1 MDTAIKYLRKCAGK
15 QTSTLSSAGTDGAV
29 LLRSSQ
35 LFAGLS
41 ASECHEIFERAHRR
55 NYERSEMLFMQGQS
69 FRHLILVESG
79 CVKLT
84 RLCPNGSEV
93 ILGLRGPNDA
103 IDLPAGPSFCTHT
116 YAAQALIPCR
126 TITWEWSLMERLMA
140 TVPNF
145 SRNVCSILTRQL
157 HELQGSYHELS
168 TETVARRVACAL
180 LRMAKQFGTPTSR
193 GIEILVSRQ
202 ELAQMTGTTLFTV
215 SRLISK
221 WGRLGLILPRRE
233 AVLMLDLE
241 RLDRLSAIQQPL
253 HEDVFSRAG
262 RTQVEL
268 SSATESMSRRVSSLC

>member
-1 MDTAIKYLRKCAGK
+1 METETKYLSKCASK
-15 QTSTLSSAGTDGAV
+15 QTCTSISGRGEGAL
-29 LLRSSQ
+29 LLRSSE
-35 LFAGLS
+35 LFASLS
-41 ASECHEIFERAHRR
+41 SSECYEIFERARPR
-55 NYERSEMLFMQGQS
+55 NFERTEMLFMQGQP

-93 ILGLRGPNDA
+93 ILGLRGPNEA
-103 IDLPAGPSFCTHT
+103 MDLPAGPSFGTHT

-126 TITWEWSLMERLMA
+126 TLIWEWSLMERLMA

-145 SRNVCSILTRQL
+145 SRNVCCILTRQL

-168 TETVARRVACAL
+168 TESVARRVACAL
-180 LRMAKQFGTPTSR
+180 LRMAKQFGTPTAR
-193 GIEILVSRQ
+193 GTEILVSRQ

-233 AVLMLDLE
+233 AVLMLDPERLE
-241 RLDRLSAIQQPL
+241 RLSAFHQSL
-253 HEDVFSRAG
+253 DEDVFSLAA
-262 RTQVEL
+262 RTQVGL
-268 SSATESMSRRVSSLC
+268 SSITSGMSRRVSSLC